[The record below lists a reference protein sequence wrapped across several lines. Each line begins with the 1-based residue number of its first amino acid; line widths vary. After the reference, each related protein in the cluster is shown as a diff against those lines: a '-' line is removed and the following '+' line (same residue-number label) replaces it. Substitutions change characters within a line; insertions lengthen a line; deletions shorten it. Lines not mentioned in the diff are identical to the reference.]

1 MDVKEILEKRNI
13 EFKSRGRDY
22 QVRCF
27 NPRHEDHNPSMNI
40 DKISGLFNCL
50 SCSYAG
56 DIYKYFNINKEKYI
70 DEKAEQVAK
79 KIKALLN
86 TRELSLPLDAVH
98 YRGNFRE
105 IGSDTY
111 RKFGAFTSES
121 QEIGM
126 EGRLVFPIY
135 DINGRIVVFQGRF
148 MYSELDPKYKNYP
161 RETALPLY
169 PQVISMMENSIIL
182 VEGFYDMLNL
192 HDKGLTN
199 AVCTFG
205 TSFGHIKK
213 TYKQKINIERLLLY
227 KYQGADKIYIMYD
240 GDAAGNAAAENLQ
253 KYLSSTFTTEIIQ
266 LDEGKDPGS
275 MKDYE
280 VLKLRERLYG

>member
-1 MDVKEILEKRNI
+1 MVVKEILEKRNI

-22 QVRCF
+22 QVRCLS
-27 NPRHEDHNPSMNI
+27 PKHDDHNPSMNI
-40 DKISGLFNCL
+40 DKITGLFNCL
-50 SCSYAG
+50 SCGFAG
-56 DIYKYFNINKEKYI
+56 DIYKYFKINKEKYI

-86 TRELSLPLDAVH
+86 SRELNLPLDAIH
-98 YRGNFRE
+98 FRDSYRGISPETF
-105 IGSDTY
+105 
-111 RKFGAFTSES
+111 RKFGAFTTET
-121 QEIGM
+121 QELGM
-126 EGRLVFPIY
+126 DGRLVFPIY
-135 DINGRIVVFQGRF
+135 DINGRIVVFQGRY

-161 RETALPLY
+161 RETTLPLY
-169 PQVISMMENSIIL
+169 PQVVNMIDNSIIL

-205 TSFGHIKK
+205 TMFGHVKK
-213 TYKQKINIERLLLY
+213 TNKQKANIEKLLLY

-240 GDAAGNAAAENLQ
+240 ADGPGVAAAENLQ

-266 LDEGKDPGS
+266 LDDDRDPGS
-275 MKDYE
+275 LKDYE
-280 VLKLRERLYG
+280 VFKLRETLYG